1 MRGGYSAGHDK
12 ETGMQVWQRLKQVAA
27 QFQNAPQHTPKEPII
42 VTPWPHK
49 PFIYQ
54 INTWVWLNEL
64 SRKYRRPI
72 TLESVPDE
80 VLNNLGALQV
90 DCIWLMGIWTRSA
103 AARQSALRYTH
114 EYKPALPDLKQDDV
128 VGSAYAI
135 GSYQVDERLG
145 GRNGLAL
152 FRQRLAAHGLKLLL
166 DFVPNHV
173 ATDHAWVSVHTDR
186 MLLGTPELLQKRPD
200 DFFSTRNALGKKLV
214 VAHGRDPHFSGWIDT
229 AQINAFNPSARR
241 AALNTLLD
249 IASQCDGVRCDM
261 AMLMLNEV
269 FSRTWNGVVGAVPD
283 TEYWAEIIPQVKA
296 AHPEFLFIAEV
307 YWDMEHR
314 LHSLGFDYCYDKRLY
329 DRLREGHNGDAR
341 MHLIADI
348 HYQSKLV
355 RFIENHDETR
365 AATAFGVERSRPAAV
380 MVCTLPGAT
389 LLHDGQFSARK
400 VKLPMQIGRAPD
412 ETPDEALIAF
422 YRRLLTEMRS
432 PIYQHGNWRL
442 FEVTPGHHDG
452 SHHNL
457 IAYGWHGE
465 GDDFRLI
472 VVNASDWRSRGH
484 ISLWAWSL
492 IDSDSWVLHDV
503 IDDSRYTRPG
513 HSLHSPGLYVDLAP
527 YQSHVFRF
535 TRRLAGA
542 AD

>member
-1 MRGGYSAGHDK
+1 
-12 ETGMQVWQRLKQVAA
+12 MQVWNWLKQVGTRS
-27 QFQNAPQHTPKEPII
+27 NHTAHRSDEECVV
-42 VTPWPHK
+42 VTAWPRK

-64 SRKYRRPI
+64 SRKYRKPI

-80 VLNNLGALQV
+80 VLNDLAALQV
-90 DCIWLMGIWTRSA
+90 DAIWLMGIWTRSA

-128 VGSAYAI
+128 VGSAYAV
-135 GSYQVDERLG
+135 GSYQVDEWLG
-145 GRNGLAL
+145 GRYGLAA
-152 FRQRLAAHGLKLLL
+152 FRKRLAAHGLKLLL
-166 DFVPNHV
+166 DYVPNHV
-173 ATDHAWVSVHTDR
+173 ATDHAWVGVHTDR
-186 MLLGTPELLQKRPD
+186 MLLGTPKLLEQRPD
-200 DFFSTRNALGKKLV
+200 DFFSTRDAMGKKLV

-229 AQINAFNPSARR
+229 AQINAFSPSARR

-269 FSRTWNGVVGAVPD
+269 FSRTWNGVVGAAPT
-283 TEYWAEIIPQVKA
+283 TEYWAEIIPHVKE

-307 YWDMEHR
+307 YWDMEYR
-314 LHSLGFDYCYDKRLY
+314 LHGLGFDYCYDKRLY

-341 MHLIADI
+341 MHLIADLK
-348 HYQSKLV
+348 YQSKLV
-355 RFIENHDETR
+355 RFIENHDEAR
-365 AATAFGVERSRPAAV
+365 ATTAFGVQRSRPAAV
-380 MVCTLPGAT
+380 LVCTLPGAT

-400 VKLPMQIGRAPD
+400 VKLPVQIGRAPD
-412 ETPDEALIAF
+412 EAPDQTLMAF
-422 YRRLLTEMRS
+422 YRRLLTETRS

-442 FEVTPGHHDG
+442 FEVNPGHHDG

-472 VVNASDWRSRGH
+472 VVNVSGVQSRGH
-484 ISLWAWSL
+484 VSLWAWTL
-492 IDSDSWVLHDV
+492 IDSEAWVLHDV
-503 IDDSRYTRPG
+503 MDDSRYTRPG

-527 YQSHVFRF
+527 YQSHVFRIN
-535 TRRLAGA
+535 RYAAVGA
-542 AD
+542 D